1 MAAERL
7 DGNARS
13 CREAVRQEPGGLLTG
28 FEAGMCPHLRVPGTR
43 TGIVPTPMRGLSP
56 CCSSQIVVGALTR
69 SARSR
74 AVLRVPASTS
84 VAVWGLPDWAICTV
98 HSRLGLADGRPGHS
112 IRRPLDD
119 VGELADD
126 RELLDAV

>member
-1 MAAERL
+1 MTVCDLGCASSIVCAERFRTV
-7 DGNARS
+7 AKS
-13 CREAVRQEPGGLLTG
+13 FT
-28 FEAGMCPHLRVPGTR
+28 AGAH
-43 TGIVPTPMRGLSP
+43 TP
-56 CCSSQIVVGALTR
+56 
-69 SARSR
+69 